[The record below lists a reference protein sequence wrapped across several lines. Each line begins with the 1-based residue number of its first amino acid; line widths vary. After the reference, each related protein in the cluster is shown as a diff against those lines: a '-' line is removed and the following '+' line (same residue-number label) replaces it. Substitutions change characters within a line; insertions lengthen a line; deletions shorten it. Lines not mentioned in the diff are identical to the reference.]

1 MQTNKDN
8 INGVFISFMRKLVFM
23 TLFLLLMV
31 VAIVNLFPSL
41 IAPSKMI
48 SIFIVVFAVTAGV
61 HYVLLKASRGERI
74 RFANFIILSVV
85 IRLVLYAIFTFLLI
99 LSDRQGAMAN
109 VILFFS
115 LYIVFTVFEITN
127 MYHQVKR

>member
-1 MQTNKDN
+1 MQTNKNN
-8 INGVFISFMRKLVFM
+8 INSIFITFLGKLIFL

-31 VAIVNLFPSL
+31 VALVNLFPSM
-41 IAPSKMI
+41 IVPSKMI

-61 HYVLLKASRGERI
+61 HYVLLRASRGEGLQ
-74 RFANFIILSVV
+74 FANFIILSVV
-85 IRLVLYAIFTFLLI
+85 IKLILYAIFTFLLI
-99 LSDRQGAMAN
+99 VSDRQGAMPN